1 MNFQDQKTTARPS
14 DNAGFTLIELICVF
28 VVMGILLAVA
38 VSRFSR
44 DSSDILTIEAALKNH
59 IRYAQSKAMFTDAG
73 VWGIEIDV
81 ANDDYWLVQ
90 VQRDTDPDD
99 ESLTWGGS
107 RVQPWGVNGGE
118 TDYNGD
124 RVRTSLM
131 DVAIDSITGG
141 AGATTQLTLL
151 FDDMGTP
158 FWHTGTGSISIPNTL
173 TLSDSTDLTRLASD
187 ISIPLTDTGDSN
199 LSRTITVTRETGFIP

>member
-73 VWGIEIDV
+73 VWGIQIDV

-90 VQRDTDPDD
+90 ADTGQ
-99 ESLTWGGS
+99 SLTWGGS

-131 DVAIDSITGG
+131 DVAIGSITGG
-141 AGATTQLTLL
+141 AGTTTQLTLL

-158 FWHTGTGSISIPNTL
+158 FWHTGTGSISITD

-199 LSRTITVTRETGFIP
+199 VSRTITVTRETGFIP